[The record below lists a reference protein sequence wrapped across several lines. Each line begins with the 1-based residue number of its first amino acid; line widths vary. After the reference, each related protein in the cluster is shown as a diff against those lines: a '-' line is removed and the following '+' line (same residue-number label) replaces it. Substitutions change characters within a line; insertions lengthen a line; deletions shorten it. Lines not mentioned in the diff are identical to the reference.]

1 MAAVPV
7 AAAVAAAAAV
17 ARSCT
22 KRGVHTLRASR
33 LLRQSAVGAVPAL
46 TAADALEVLGHHV
59 LLLQHREDQWQVS
72 DFNFPHFIVSFYCTT
87 KYFTN
92 LMRYNNLMNIFKP
105 IFCDS
110 ISIVF
115 FQSPTL
121 FAAPKLS
128 GKLGG
133 NSGPRPSVKLG
144 SWNIKHLSLAK
155 INGTNRYGTK
165 HTLPLLAKHLAA
177 FDVCAIQE
185 VNFRSFCSKYLL
197 DKHHGGMRIVHPSAS
212 ALSSFPPTFVRLN

>member
-1 MAAVPV
+1 
-7 AAAVAAAAAV
+7 
-17 ARSCT
+17 
-22 KRGVHTLRASR
+22 
-33 LLRQSAVGAVPAL
+33 
-46 TAADALEVLGHHV
+46 
-59 LLLQHREDQWQVS
+59 
-72 DFNFPHFIVSFYCTT
+72 
-87 KYFTN
+87 
-92 LMRYNNLMNIFKP
+92 MNIFKP

-155 INGTNRYGTK
+155 INGTNRYGSK

-185 VNFRSFCSKYLL
+185 VNFHSFCSKHLL
-197 DKHHGGMRIVHPSAS
+197 DEHHGGMRIVHPSPS
-212 ALSSFPPTFVRLN
+212 APPGPSFPPTFVRLNYAQLTSIYHCRLLFSLLLLRQRSKAIVMVTLYCASSVLR